1 VRFNFERGKSCR
13 YSTYT
18 YSKQLGEFLRVGEG
32 GPWPTPAPPKSAT
45 VNNPPPPRSHVALYS
60 IRSIICVEFSRVKG
74 DLRTAE
80 LWLEDF
86 KLGSKVNVLLQQK
99 LTVYSIKD
107 CCSLYTQTD
116 SCNCLAT
123 SEETSQGMNRNNYI
137 KNTQNIYYLTNLDQY
152 TRYVHT
158 FAVLSS
164 RNVNSV
170 SVAVFSSFSKLR
182 FMTCS
187 FRIATQTRA

>member
-1 VRFNFERGKSCR
+1 
-13 YSTYT
+13 
-18 YSKQLGEFLRVGEG
+18 
-32 GPWPTPAPPKSAT
+32 
-45 VNNPPPPRSHVALYS
+45 
-60 IRSIICVEFSRVKG
+60 
-74 DLRTAE
+74 
-80 LWLEDF
+80 
-86 KLGSKVNVLLQQK
+86 
-99 LTVYSIKD
+99 
-107 CCSLYTQTD
+107 
-116 SCNCLAT
+116 
-123 SEETSQGMNRNNYI
+123 MNRNNYI

-182 FMTCS
+182 FMTRS